1 MYKKFLK
8 DIYNQSSNK
17 SNQPFLTR
25 KVDKKQEDIDLINL
39 LYSKLK
45 RNKRITD
52 FHINDSKPKKST
64 DDKNNNDKSR
74 SHSSEPIEDINENK
88 EDIKMKEVTYDRDN
102 STVSDTEIITEKE
115 RAVEQNEEE
124 TDSDDEEVIDINK
137 IDD

>member
-1 MYKKFLK
+1 MYKQFLK
-8 DIYNQSSNK
+8 EICNQSSNK
-17 SNQPFLTR
+17 TNNPFLTR

-64 DDKNNNDKSR
+64 DDKKKNDTSK
-74 SHSSEPIEDINENK
+74 SHSSEPFEDINENK
-88 EDIKMKEVTYDRDN
+88 DDIKMKEVTYDRDY
-102 STVSDTEIITEKE
+102 STVSDTEIINEKE
-115 RAVEQNEEE
+115 KAVEQKDEENE
-124 TDSDDEEVIDINK
+124 SDDEVIDINK